1 MNMTAVYSS
10 RFIACSFQSK
20 GDSDEDFNGADFDD
34 DTVNDDK
41 DDDFDDDDKDFVK
54 LCVGSKT
61 GRGRGWWR
69 VVLWWTSTFLTKTGA
84 TALLPYPQP

>member
-54 LCVGSKT
+54 LCGI
-61 GRGRGWWR
+61 
-69 VVLWWTSTFLTKTGA
+69 
-84 TALLPYPQP
+84 